1 MDRGAAAYPPA
12 PFGGYSGGV
21 LRIRSD
27 IEPLKPYIPGPGIE
41 EAAVLYGL
49 QDAVKLSSN
58 ESPLPP
64 FPEVQEAV
72 AAAAGGVNRYPDL
85 RYTKLT
91 EAMSKALGIPGGCF
105 WFGAGSS
112 ALLTNTALALGGPGR
127 SFVYPWPSFGM
138 YRVNTALAGAE
149 PIEVPLDRRQ
159 AVDLEAMAAAVR
171 PDTTLVYLCN
181 PNNPTGAYRRQ
192 ADVREF
198 AAQAPEDT
206 LVLIDEAYIEF
217 VDEEHRSEAV
227 TMALEQPNVV
237 AARTFSKIYGLA
249 GLRIG
254 YAIGRPDTIMSL
266 RKAETPFT
274 VNSAAQA
281 AALAALNFPE
291 RVAERREAN
300 RRGVEHLQSAFRERG
315 IEHVPTQTNFIWFR
329 LGPDTPG
336 IIQALLERGTIIRLT
351 LGEWTR
357 VTVGA
362 PEENEKF
369 LADLDRVLNGSRRD
383 YP

>member
-1 MDRGAAAYPPA
+1 MA
-12 PFGGYSGGV
+12 
-21 LRIRSD
+21 
-27 IEPLKPYIPGPGIE
+27 PYIPGPGVE
-41 EAAVLYGL
+41 EVAALYGVR
-49 QDAVKLSSN
+49 DAAKLSSN
-58 ESPLPP
+58 EAPQPP
-64 FPEVQEAV
+64 FPEVQEAI
-72 AAAAGGVNRYPDL
+72 AAAAAGVNRYPDL

-91 EAMSKALGIPGGCF
+91 EAMSEALDIPGGCF

-127 SFVYPWPSFGM
+127 SFVYPRPSFVM

-149 PIEVPLDRRQ
+149 GIEVPLNRSH

-192 ADVREF
+192 ADIRRF
-198 AAQAPEDT
+198 AEQAPEDV
-206 LVLIDEAYIEF
+206 LVLIDEAYIEY
-217 VDEEHRSEAV
+217 VEEERRSEAV
-227 TMALEQPNVV
+227 SMALERPNVTV
-237 AARTFSKIYGLA
+237 ARTFSKIYGLA

-254 YAIGRPDTIMSL
+254 YMIGQPDTIMSL
-266 RKAETPFT
+266 RKSETPFT

-281 AALAALNFPE
+281 AALAALGLPK

-300 RRGVEHLQSAFRERG
+300 RRGVERLQSAFRERG

-329 LGPDTPG
+329 LGPETPG
-336 IIQALLERGTIIRLT
+336 IIQGLLERGTIIRVT

-369 LADLDRVLNGSRRD
+369 LADLDRVLAES
-383 YP
+383 

>member
-1 MDRGAAAYPPA
+1 M
-12 PFGGYSGGV
+12 

-27 IEPLKPYIPGPGIE
+27 IEPLKPYIPGPGVE
-41 EAAVLYGL
+41 EAAVLYGV

-58 ESPLPP
+58 EWPLPP

-72 AAAAGGVNRYPDL
+72 AAAAAGVNRYPDL
-85 RYTKLT
+85 KYTKLT

-149 PIEVPLDRRQ
+149 GVEVPLDRSR
-159 AVDLEAMAAAVR
+159 AVDLDALAAAVR
-171 PDTTLVYLCN
+171 PDTTLIYLCN

-192 ADVREF
+192 ADIREF

-217 VDEEHRSEAV
+217 VEAESRSEAV
-227 TMALEQPNVV
+227 SMALEQPNVAV
-237 AARTFSKIYGLA
+237 ARTFSKIYGLA

-254 YAIGRPDTIMSL
+254 YMIGQPDTIMSL

-281 AALAALNFPE
+281 AALAALGFPE
-291 RVAERREAN
+291 RVAERRRAN
-300 RRGVEHLQSAFRERG
+300 RRGVERLQSAFRERG
-315 IEHVPTQTNFIWFR
+315 IEYVPTQTNFIWFR
-329 LGPDTPG
+329 LGPGAPG
-336 IIQALLERGTIIRLT
+336 VIQALLEQGTIIRVT

-369 LADLDRVLNGSRRD
+369 LASLDRVLSARRRD
-383 YP
+383 CP